1 MHFKEVKG
9 ILSAQNGMNL
19 YRGCTHGCIY
29 CDSRSKCYNMQH
41 EFEDVEVKINAVQL
55 LEKALKS
62 KRKKAMIGTG
72 AMSYS
77 YIPIENQ
84 LKHTRKCLE
93 LIERYGFGVS
103 IQTKSDRILRDLDL
117 LKKINEKTKA
127 VVQITLTTYDEDLCK
142 IIEPNVCTSKRRFEV
157 LKIMRDN
164 NIPTVVWLDPI
175 LPFINDTEENLRG
188 ILTCCIE
195 AQYCLR

>member
-1 MHFKEVKG
+1 
-9 ILSAQNGMNL
+9 
-19 YRGCTHGCIY
+19 
-29 CDSRSKCYNMQH
+29 
-41 EFEDVEVKINAVQL
+41 
-55 LEKALKS
+55 
-62 KRKKAMIGTG
+62 
-72 AMSYS
+72 MSYS

-188 ILTCCIE
+188 
-195 AQYCLR
+195 Y

>member
-1 MHFKEVKG
+1 
-9 ILSAQNGMNL
+9 
-19 YRGCTHGCIY
+19 
-29 CDSRSKCYNMQH
+29 
-41 EFEDVEVKINAVQL
+41 
-55 LEKALKS
+55 
-62 KRKKAMIGTG
+62 MIGTG

-188 ILTCCIE
+188 
-195 AQYCLR
+195 Y